1 MTRTSALWS
10 ALAFSVGAATIAA
23 CSAHG
28 PTSSGSVAAASTAR
42 NVDLTKMTCAEFLTL
57 GEDVQPRA
65 VAWLDGYSKAGT
77 LKAQDVGEVDI
88 DRQMDV
94 LVVAC
99 KQDPKPTFW
108 DKVRAH
114 LPGGSRK
121 VKPTKMTC
129 QEFMDLSETERPEVA
144 YWLDG
149 YNHGVQQQVA
159 VQVDLQRDV
168 AVIVVECKPV
178 PKESLWTKI
187 KQHF

>member
-1 MTRTSALWS
+1 
-10 ALAFSVGAATIAA
+10 
-23 CSAHG
+23 
-28 PTSSGSVAAASTAR
+28 
-42 NVDLTKMTCAEFLTL
+42 MTCAEFLAL

-65 VAWLDGYSKAGT
+65 VAWLDGYSKAERSRPRMSG
-77 LKAQDVGEVDI
+77 GHI

-99 KQDPKPTFW
+99 KQDPSLMFW

-168 AVIVVECKPV
+168 AVVVVECKPV
-178 PKESLWTKI
+178 PKESVWTKI